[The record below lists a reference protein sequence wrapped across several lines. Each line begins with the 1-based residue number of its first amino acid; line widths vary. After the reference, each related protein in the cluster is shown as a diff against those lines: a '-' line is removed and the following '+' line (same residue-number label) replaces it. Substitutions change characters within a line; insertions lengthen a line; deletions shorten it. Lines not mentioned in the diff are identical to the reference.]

1 MSLEPKTDIYACSH
15 RRSYLLFTES
25 IENQNGFN
33 TYRCENNLIFAE
45 NKTKIGDE
53 KCRERANK
61 MGYFTNLSEEGVF
74 YLKTN
79 NAPPFASKNKPFKRV
94 FLFFFSF
101 YRVDTEPF

>member
-1 MSLEPKTDIYACSH
+1 MSLEPKTDKYGCSH

-25 IENQNGFN
+25 IKNENGFH
-33 TYRCENNLIFAE
+33 TYRCENNRIFVE
-45 NKTKIGDE
+45 NRRKIGDK
-53 KCRERANK
+53 KCRVRANK
-61 MGYFTNLSEEGVF
+61 MGYFTNLSENGVF

-79 NAPPFASKNKPFKRV
+79 DAPPYAGKNKLFKRV